1 MENLEKL
8 INELRLLPKETPWV
22 EFKVDSLTDPKEIG
36 EYICALGNSA
46 TLHDK
51 NYAYLLWGIHDQTH
65 EIVGTHF
72 DFYKKKK
79 GADDL
84 IPWLTQRLSKNFN
97 FEFDDIIIDN
107 KKVVVL
113 RIERA
118 MYHTIRFMNNEYIR
132 IESQKRSLKD
142 LPQIELKLWDKLRS
156 FNFESFLAKESL
168 SQENVIALLDCQKY
182 FDLKNIPFPS
192 ETRSILYYFIEDKII
207 ARQDDGLYS
216 ITNLGAL
223 LLAKKLSDFPSLLR
237 KAIRLVVYSQK
248 DRNSPT
254 RDYIGQKG
262 YASGFEEL
270 IDSIKITTSSE
281 IVQGALRTNVN
292 LYPEIMIRETVANAL
307 IHQDLS
313 ISGSGPLIEVF
324 PNRIEVTNPG
334 KPLIDTKRFIDN
346 PPRSRNEQLASL
358 MRQFHICE
366 ELGSGWDKIAIECE
380 LKNLPAPTINV
391 YDENIKVT
399 LHSYIPYFN
408 LTMDERIDACY
419 MHACIKWL
427 NHESISNS
435 SLRRRFQLDDAYS
448 SNISKIIK
456 AAVKN
461 NFIKPV
467 DPKTT
472 PRNMRYYPF
481 WG

>member
-22 EFKVDSLTDPKEIG
+22 EFKIDSLTDPKDIG

-46 TLHDK
+46 ALNDK
-51 NYAYLLWGIHDQTH
+51 SYAYLLWGIHDQTH
-65 EIVGTHF
+65 EIVGTKF
-72 DFYKKKK
+72 DYLHKKI
-79 GADDL
+79 GNDDL

-97 FEFDDIIIDN
+97 FEFDNIVIDN

-113 RIERA
+113 KIQKA
-118 MYHTIRFMNNEYIR
+118 IYQTIRFMNNEYIR
-132 IESQKRSLKD
+132 IDTQKRSLKD

-156 FNFESFLAKESL
+156 FNFESLPAKESL
-168 SQENVIALLDCQKY
+168 SQENVVALLDCQKY

-192 ETRSILYYFIEDKII
+192 ETRLILHYFIEDKII
-207 ARQDDGLYS
+207 VRQDDGLYS

-223 LLAKKLSDFPSLLR
+223 LLAKKLSDFPGVSR
-237 KAIRLVVYSQK
+237 KAIRLVVYSKQN
-248 DRNSPT
+248 RNSPI

-262 YASGFEEL
+262 YASGFEGL
-270 IDSIKITTSSE
+270 IESIITYTSSE
-281 IVQGALRTNVN
+281 SIQGALRTNEN
-292 LYPEIMIRETVANAL
+292 RYPEIMIRETVANAL

-324 PNRIEVTNPG
+324 PDRIEVTNPG

-366 ELGSGWDKIAIECE
+366 ELGSGWDKIALECE
-380 LKNLPAPTINV
+380 DYNLPAPLIND
-391 YDENIKVT
+391 YEESTKVT
-399 LHSYIPYFN
+399 LYSYIPFIN
-408 LTMDERIDACY
+408 QTMDERVAACY
-419 MHACIKWL
+419 MHACIRWMK
-427 NHESISNS
+427 HEPISNS
-435 SLRRRFQLDDAYS
+435 TLRERFKLDSNS
-448 SNISKIIK
+448 SSSISKIINESLEAK
-456 AAVKN
+456 L
-461 NFIKPV
+461 IKP
-467 DPKTT
+467 KESNTA
-472 PRNMRYYPF
+472 RKLMKYIPF

>member
-22 EFKVDSLTDPKEIG
+22 EFKKDSLSDPKEIG

-72 DFYKKKK
+72 DFYKKKI
-79 GADDL
+79 GNDDL
-84 IPWLTQRLSKNFN
+84 IPWLTQRLSQNCS
-97 FEFDDIIIDN
+97 FEFDDIVVNN

-113 RIERA
+113 RIEKA
-118 MYHTIRFMNNEYIR
+118 KYYTIRFMNNEYIR
-132 IESQKRSLKD
+132 IETQKRSLKD
-142 LPQIELKLWDKLRS
+142 WPQIELKLWDKLRS
-156 FNFESFLAKESL
+156 FNFESLSAKESL
-168 SQENVIALLDCQKY
+168 SQEHVIALLDCQKY
-182 FDLKNIPFPS
+182 CDLKNIPFPS
-192 ETRSILYYFIEDKII
+192 EIQSIIHYFVEDKII
-207 ARQDDGLYS
+207 VRQDDGLYS

-223 LLAKKLSDFPSLLR
+223 LLAKKLSDFPSLSR

-248 DRNSPT
+248 DRNSST

-262 YASGFEEL
+262 YASGFEGL
-270 IDSIKITTSSE
+270 IDTIKITTSSE

-358 MRQFHICE
+358 MRLFHICE
-366 ELGSGWDKIAIECE
+366 ERGSGWDKIALECE
-380 LKNLPAPTINV
+380 YKNLPAPLINV
-391 YDENIKVT
+391 YDENTKVT
-399 LHSYIPYFN
+399 LFSYIPFFN
-408 LTMDERIDACY
+408 LTMDERIEVCY

-435 SLRRRFQLDDAYS
+435 SLRERFQLDPS
-448 SNISKIIK
+448 SSSSISRIIK
-456 AAVKN
+456 ESLDSKL
-461 NFIKPV
+461 IKPV
-467 DPKTT
+467 DPNTAPKH
-472 PRNMRYYPF
+472 MKYIPF